1 MSVWC
6 VLLAAGRGS
15 RSGLEINKVFFR
27 WQSRSVLSRCLD
39 ALERAQIYDG
49 VVLVLSQQDESAYRE
64 LIAAEG
70 ESALVKKRVFGG
82 ATRRESGFNGLKAVP
97 EDCEIVSVHDAAR
110 PFVSPELI
118 RATINAARMHG
129 SGIIS
134 TPVVDT
140 IKQMDPKTGVVT
152 TPDRSTLW
160 AVQTPQSFNY
170 AKLMEAHMRA
180 QEENYSATD
189 DAMVYE
195 HAFGTVSLCEAEDAR
210 KNIKLTTPQDFER
223 LNAAPAMR
231 VGSGYDV
238 HRLKEGRRL
247 ILCGVDVPADLG
259 LDGHSDADV
268 AVHALMDAILGALAE
283 GDIGRHFPDSDPQ
296 YKGISSMLLLGHVM
310 GIARKRGYSVM
321 NADITIVAQRP
332 KLAPYIPQM
341 RENIARALNLPVDC
355 ANVKATTTERLG
367 FEGEGKGIS
376 AQAAVLLAR
385 NG

>member
-27 WQSRSVLSRCLD
+27 WQGRSVLSRCLD

-97 EDCEIVSVHDAAR
+97 GDCEIVSVHDAAR

-296 YKGISSMLLLGHVM
+296 YKGISSMLLLEHVM